1 MITTSVSSRS
11 ASLGVLFMA
20 LLAAINFAIPLSA
33 RAQDT
38 TPRSLLDPR
47 TSKHRQTL
55 PELNHVPSDVRDTAG
70 MFSADA
76 VRKARDKLE
85 KLERTI
91 GVPVLIETVDTL
103 KGETIDEVATHL
115 RGSRALRESLC

>member
-1 MITTSVSSRS
+1 MIATSVSGRS

-20 LLAAINFAIPLSA
+20 MLCALSFGIQPSV

-47 TSKHRQTL
+47 TSKHQQTL
-55 PELNHVPSDVRDTAG
+55 PELDHVPSDLRDTAG

-76 VRKARDKLE
+76 VREAREKLE

-91 GVPVLIETVDTL
+91 GVPVLIETVDSL
-103 KGETIDEVATHL
+103 RGETIDEVATHL
-115 RGSRALRESLC
+115 AQRSVL